1 MKVILSRKGFDA
13 EAGGFPS
20 PILPGGELISLPIP
34 DDSTEIPYSILNCD
48 NNKTSYYSFMRSLN
62 KGRIKVNKKWQT
74 LDENTTCHLDPDIT
88 QHIIGRAD
96 GWRGVFGQVD
106 QSAGHLKNQGVQP
119 GDIFLFFGWFRK
131 AIISQGEIV
140 FDNDDKNGKHILFGY
155 LQVGEIIHPNV
166 TAPPYAWLNQHPHL
180 ADGYIGKASNT
191 LYIARESLS
200 FAKDLAGYGG
210 FRYSPE
216 LELSKDEETK
226 SKWALPDIFKDTD
239 ISYHTKKSWKDGH
252 FQSTHRGQE
261 FVLTASNEIK
271 CWVQGIIER
280 NATKKIQ

>member
-1 MKVILSRKGFDA
+1 MKVILSRKGFDS

-20 PILPGGELISLPIP
+20 PILPDGELISLPIP
-34 DDSTEIPYSILNCD
+34 DESTEIPYSKLNC
-48 NNKTSYYSFMRSLN
+48 NNTNYYSIMRSLS
-62 KGRIKVNKKWQT
+62 KGRIKVNKKWKM
-74 LDENTTCHLDPDIT
+74 LDENTTCHLDPDIS

-96 GWRGVFGQVD
+96 GWRGVLGQVD
-106 QSAGHLKNQGVQP
+106 QSAGHLINQGIQP
-119 GDIFLFFGWFRK
+119 GDIFLFFGWFRS
-131 AIISQGEIV
+131 AIKSQEEIV
-140 FDNDDKNGKHILFGY
+140 FANDDKNGKHILFGY

-166 TAPPYAWLNQHPHL
+166 TAPPYAWLSQHPHL

-200 FAKDLAGYGG
+200 FAKDLAGSGR
-210 FRYSPE
+210 FRYSPK
-216 LELSKDEETK
+216 LVLSKDGETK

-239 ISYHTKKSWKDGH
+239 ISYHTKESWKDGY

-271 CWVQGIIER
+271 HWVQGIIER
-280 NATKKIQ
+280 NVIKKTQ